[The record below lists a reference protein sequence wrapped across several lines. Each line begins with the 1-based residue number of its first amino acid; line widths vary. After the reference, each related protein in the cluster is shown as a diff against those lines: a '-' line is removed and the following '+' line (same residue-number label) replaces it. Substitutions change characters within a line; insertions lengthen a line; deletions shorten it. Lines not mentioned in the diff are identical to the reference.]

1 MNNVH
6 DLQPTLDRA
15 AAAVSSPPDES
26 VIAQALLGV
35 EKCMMDLVNS
45 DVEVLRDASR
55 HIIGAGGKR
64 VRPRLALLAFFAAGG
79 TSADLKDVTA
89 IAAAVELIHTA
100 SVVHDDI
107 NDHGVLR
114 RGRPSVNALWGRT
127 FALLTGDFLFTKV
140 FELIAPYGIYNT
152 ILAEATTALVEG
164 ETLQASAVKNRQFTR
179 ETYYRIIGLKTA
191 ALFRAAAM
199 LGAKCSGASER
210 DIQALGEFGFNI
222 GLSFQIVD
230 DVLDVVGS
238 PEQLGKTS
246 GIDIAQGRGF
256 AVAYENENGQIVE
269 HDDTAADPMISIR
282 KDVLA
287 GTALEEARVQA
298 RRFVREAIEGI
309 SHLPESAART
319 ELMALAESV
328 VERDF

>member
-6 DLQPTLDRA
+6 APEKPLEHTADTSFIA
-15 AAAVSSPPDES
+15 AAMQAVET
-26 VIAQALLGV
+26 
-35 EKCMMDLVNS
+35 CMFNLVDS
-45 DVEVLRDASR
+45 DIEVLRDASR
-55 HIIGAGGKR
+55 HIISAGGKR
-64 VRPRLALLAFFAAGG
+64 VRPRLALLAFAAAGG
-79 TSADLKDVTA
+79 GDDLKDVVS
-89 IAAAVELIHTA
+89 IASAVELIHTA

-114 RGRPSVNALWGRT
+114 RGRPSVNAKWGRT

-140 FELIAPYGIYNT
+140 FELIAPYGSYNT

-199 LGAKCSGASER
+199 LGAKCAGAPER
-210 DIQALGEFGFNI
+210 DVQALGEFGFNI

-230 DVLDVVGS
+230 DVLDVVGT

-256 AVAYENENGQIVE
+256 AVAYEQENGVTLE

-282 KDVLA
+282 KDVL
-287 GTALEEARVQA
+287 GGSALDEARSQA
-298 RRFVREAIEGI
+298 RRFVQEAIDGI
-309 SHLPESAART
+309 AHLPESPAKA
-319 ELMALAESV
+319 ELVALAESV
-328 VERDF
+328 IDRDF